1 MNTVKEFLASRTKS
15 LVTTTE
21 DTPVTEA
28 VSMMTRDNIHSLM
41 VMKDDQMIGIF
52 TDRDYVHK
60 IVATQ
65 RDPAQLKVGDVM
77 TKEVT
82 TVSPDASI
90 KACIE
95 LMHDG
100 KFRHLP
106 ITEAG
111 QVIGMISMT
120 DVMKILIDFH
130 DQDIETY
137 F

>member
-1 MNTVKEFLASRTKS
+1 MNTVKEFLASRTTS

-60 IVATQ
+60 IVAIQ

>member
-60 IVATQ
+60 IVAIQ

>member
-15 LVTTTE
+15 LVTTTD

-60 IVATQ
+60 IVAIQ

>member
-52 TDRDYVHK
+52 TDRDYVYK

>member
-21 DTPVTEA
+21 DTTVTEA

-52 TDRDYVHK
+52 TDRDYVYK

>member
-28 VSMMTRDNIHSLM
+28 VSMMTRDNIHSLV

>member
-28 VSMMTRDNIHSLM
+28 VSMMTRDNIHSLV

-60 IVATQ
+60 IVAIQ

>member
-1 MNTVKEFLASRTKS
+1 
-15 LVTTTE
+15 
-21 DTPVTEA
+21 
-28 VSMMTRDNIHSLM
+28 M

-60 IVATQ
+60 IVAIQ

>member
-82 TVSPDASI
+82 TVSPDTSI
-90 KACIE
+90 KTCIE

>member
-60 IVATQ
+60 IVAIQ

-95 LMHDG
+95 LMHHG

>member
-1 MNTVKEFLASRTKS
+1 MNTVKEFLASRTKA
-15 LVTTTE
+15 LVTTSE
-21 DTPVTEA
+21 ETPVKQA
-28 VSMMTRDNIHSLM
+28 VAMMMADDIHSLL
-41 VMKDDQMIGIF
+41 VMKDDRMVGIF

-65 RDPAQLKVGDVM
+65 RDPGGLTVADVM

-90 KACIE
+90 KDCIE
-95 LMHDG
+95 LMNAG

-106 ITEAG
+106 VSEADR
-111 QVIGMISMT
+111 VVGMISMT
-120 DVMKILIDFH
+120 DVMKLLIDFH

>member
-21 DTPVTEA
+21 DTTVTEA

-65 RDPAQLKVGDVM
+65 RDPAQLRVGDVM

>member
-65 RDPAQLKVGDVM
+65 GDPAQLKVGDVM

>member
-41 VMKDDQMIGIF
+41 VMKDNQMIGIF

>member
-28 VSMMTRDNIHSLM
+28 VSMITRDNIHSLM

-60 IVATQ
+60 IVAIQ

>member
-1 MNTVKEFLASRTKS
+1 
-15 LVTTTE
+15 VTTTE

-60 IVATQ
+60 IVSTQ

>member
-21 DTPVTEA
+21 DTTVTEA

>member
-65 RDPAQLKVGDVM
+65 RDPAQLKAGDVM

>member
-60 IVATQ
+60 IVSIQ

>member
-21 DTPVTEA
+21 DTTVTEA

-65 RDPAQLKVGDVM
+65 RDPSQLKVGDVM

>member
-28 VSMMTRDNIHSLM
+28 VSMMTRDNIHSLV

-60 IVATQ
+60 IVSIQ

>member
-15 LVTTTE
+15 LVTTAE

-28 VSMMTRDNIHSLM
+28 VSMMTRDNIHSLV

-60 IVATQ
+60 IVAIQ